1 MPAILL
7 SLPNRETSVS
17 FPPIHWSP
25 TRPSCPKPRLCIW
38 KLSAPF
44 PLLHSPGA
52 PGVPL
57 RGRPFPPSPSDPPLW
72 ASPQHG
78 SDQIFDS
85 YGLSFQQHQV
95 QFLRGQS
102 AQAPQFKAPQQ
113 RGSQTSAEG
122 KRSLLGLSSTRAGYR
137 DFKSSGSSLEVET
150 ATAEAEEN
158 WQREQNFG
166 NTPGPRRKSHWNHHL
181 QKGEYYPNQNTKH
194 YWNTQ
199 VDDVS
204 SGLHSLSLGDRVT
217 RVDTSSCSSLASK
230 VSSSPGSVRESLY

>member
-1 MPAILL
+1 MSRGRGGFHKDCQRF
-7 SLPNRETSVS
+7 SLPPQQGKPQFHSHQFTGHPRGPRVPSPDFVS
-17 FPPIHWSP
+17 GSYPH
-25 TRPSCPKPRLCIW
+25 PSLYSTC
-38 KLSAPF
+38 
-44 PLLHSPGA
+44 PGA

-57 RGRPFPPSPSDPPLW
+57 RGCPFPPSPSDPPLW

-102 AQAPQFKAPQQ
+102 AQGSAVQSASAARVPNLRP
-113 RGSQTSAEG
+113 RG
-122 KRSLLGLSSTRAGYR
+122 RGLYWAYPVPGSYR
-137 DFKSSGSSLEVET
+137 DFKSSGSSFGSRDGYGRGRG
-150 ATAEAEEN
+150 N

-204 SGLHSLSLGDRVT
+204 SGLHSLSFG
-217 RVDTSSCSSLASK
+217 
-230 VSSSPGSVRESLY
+230 